1 MPFVTVGQENSQDI
15 KLHFEDHG
23 TGEIILMIHGYPF
36 SGSAWEKEEAV
47 LLNEGFRVITY
58 DRRGFGL
65 SSHPSTGYDYDT
77 FAKDLDA
84 LLTELDL
91 SDVTLVG
98 HSMGTGE
105 IARYLSTF
113 GSDRISRAVFV
124 APIPPYILKSA
135 DNQDGVDQEVFEDFK
150 KAIEG
155 DRYAF
160 ITDFLKKFYNTSKLL
175 GKPLSD
181 EKIRADFNLAS
192 SASPIAFLKCVDTWL
207 TDFRSDLSAI
217 TVPSLVI
224 QGDAD
229 EILPFDITGKVL
241 SQKLNCPLKV
251 IPGGSHGITWTHADI
266 ISEEILNFMRQAGS
280 VSKKPIQKKS
290 GDRSAALH

>member
-1 MPFVTVGQENSQDI
+1 MPHLIVGQENSQDI
-15 KLHFEDHG
+15 KIHFEDHG
-23 TGEIILMIHGYPF
+23 AGEIILMIHGYPF
-36 SGSAWEKEEAV
+36 SGTAWEKEETV
-47 LLNEGFRVITY
+47 LLNEGYRVITY

-65 SSHPSTGYDYDT
+65 SSRPSAGYDYDT
-77 FAKDLDA
+77 FAKDLDT

-91 SDVTLVG
+91 HEVTLVG

-105 IARYLSTF
+105 IARYLSHF

-124 APIPPYILKSA
+124 APIPPFILKTA
-135 DNQDGVDQEVFEDFK
+135 DNENGVDPEVFDTFK
-150 KAIEG
+150 KEIDI

-192 SASPIAFLKCVDTWL
+192 SCSPIAFSKCVDTWL
-207 TDFRSDLSAI
+207 TDFRDDLPKI
-217 TVPSLVI
+217 TIPCHVI

-229 EILPFDITGKVL
+229 EILPFDITGKL
-241 SQKLNCPLKV
+241 LAEKLNCTLKV
-251 IPGGSHGITWTHADI
+251 IPGGSHGIPWTHADI
-266 ISEEILNFMRQAGS
+266 VSDEILSFMRRDTTAAS
-280 VSKKPIQKKS
+280 RPARMKTS
-290 GDRSAALH
+290 DRSASLH